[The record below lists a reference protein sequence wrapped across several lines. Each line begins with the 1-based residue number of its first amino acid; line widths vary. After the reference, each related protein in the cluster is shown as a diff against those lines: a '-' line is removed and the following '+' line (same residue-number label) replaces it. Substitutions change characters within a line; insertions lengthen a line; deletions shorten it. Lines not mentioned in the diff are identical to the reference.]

1 MFWGN
6 WQPNKSQQQFRLSQV
21 VLAIAVGYF
30 ALSCC
35 SSPVEYNSTF
45 GLNCSIKILFHFMP
59 ILTQSIGRTVIVNNK
74 EYLLF
79 SGYDYLGIQNN
90 SSFKQLVKEGI
101 DKYGWLFPSAR
112 VSNTPLQLYQ
122 TFETLLSS
130 ITNTAATVSFSS
142 GFMAGT
148 VAANLFHQH
157 PQFVYSL
164 AHPAINKN
172 KIEEQDFDSWLQTT
186 ITTINEN
193 QFAETPVIIADSVN
207 PLKAAIYNFSALHQ
221 LNKKVI
227 VIIDDSHGIGI
238 IGQNGKGISS
248 YLPQQENI
256 EYLLVYSLSKA
267 FSINAG
273 AISCSNETTAQKIRK
288 TPEFTASTSVS
299 PALIHA
305 FIEGQKIYAEAFNHL
320 KENIAFIAEKLQ
332 QNEQAI
338 TNTQLPIILLNEN
351 INEAYFEAKNI
362 IISSFNYATSNG
374 KKINRAVISALHTKD
389 DLQQLITALS

>member
-1 MFWGN
+1 
-6 WQPNKSQQQFRLSQV
+6 
-21 VLAIAVGYF
+21 
-30 ALSCC
+30 
-35 SSPVEYNSTF
+35 
-45 GLNCSIKILFHFMP
+45 MP

-74 EYLLF
+74 EYLFF

-90 SSFKQLVKEGI
+90 NSFKQLVKEGI

-122 TFETLLSS
+122 TFETLLSN
-130 ITNTAATVSFSS
+130 ITNTVATVSFSS
-142 GFMAGT
+142 GFIAGT

-186 ITTINEN
+186 IKTINEN
-193 QFAETPVIIADSVN
+193 HFVETPVIIADSVN
-207 PLKAAIYNFSALHQ
+207 PLKAIIYDFSSLHQ
-221 LNKKVI
+221 LNKKAI

-288 TPEFTASTSVS
+288 TPEFTASTAIS
-299 PALIHA
+299 PALIYA
-305 FIEGQKIYAEAFNHL
+305 FIEGQTIYAEALNSL
-320 KENIAFIAEKLQ
+320 KKNITFVAEKLQ
-332 QNEQAI
+332 NHQQVIAHSL
-338 TNTQLPIILLNEN
+338 LPIVLLNEN
-351 INEAYFEAKNI
+351 LNEAFFEARNI

-374 KKINRAVISALHTKD
+374 KKINRAVISALHTQE
-389 DLQQLITALS
+389 DLQQLITALP